1 MNMKLTASKPGIIAV
16 ALLAG
21 VWPLLV
27 NLAAHSIFWN
37 TNHAPGRMRE
47 CLELTGSCAVLAIGM
62 LLLLGMWHEEACQA
76 ARFLC
81 GLAERP
87 IRALGSLFVRRRSI
101 PSPSASAR
109 RARTASGEGSAQHPH
124 SPMRIAFVEQDAP
137 IKTSIMARNSM
148 TPSPEQPACRFHPR
162 PLCRSLPWRPPF
174 SHPPPRG
181 LHRVRHPGELHRKGL
196 LPGAERGRDDPGRA
210 RRPRPRQP
218 ARRAGWLDHRSFG
231 PARRRLS
238 GVRLVFQVRRI
249 HQDGNDCVMLNQA
262 CDREIGRDF
271 N

>member
-109 RARTASGEGSAQHPH
+109 RARRRPVKAPPNTPH

-148 TPSPEQPACRFHPR
+148 TPSPNNRPAGSIPGHYADLSLGARQFRIRPR
-162 PLCRSLPWRPPF
+162 AVYIESDILENYTEKDFCLGRNVAGTILAALAGHAPGN
-174 SHPPPRG
+174 PRD
-181 LHRVRHPGELHRKGL
+181 VRDGSITVHLVR
-196 LPGAERGRDDPGRA
+196 RDDGC
-210 RRPRPRQP
+210 
-218 ARRAGWLDHRSFG
+218 L
-231 PARRRLS
+231 
-238 GVRLVFQVRRI
+238 VRLVLQVRRI